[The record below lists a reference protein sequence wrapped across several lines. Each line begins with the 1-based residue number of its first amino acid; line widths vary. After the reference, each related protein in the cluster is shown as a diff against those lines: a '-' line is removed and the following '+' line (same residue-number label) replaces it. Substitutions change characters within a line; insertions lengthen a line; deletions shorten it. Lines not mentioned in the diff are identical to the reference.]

1 MLDSFAVDGPTGAQ
15 WAYAIDGRGDHR
27 LYHDANDLPV
37 ALAPCFGF
45 VRSDDPLWQAT
56 MRFAFSLANPA
67 YVEGPFGGL
76 GSTHTPGV
84 WPLGDVQEWVW
95 ASLSGD
101 TRRAESC
108 VAKLVAVADTD
119 GLLPET
125 YDSVDRRWLSR
136 RWFAWP
142 GSAVAAVTGGL
153 FGPRPSAW
161 RQSNRWVN
169 S

>member
-1 MLDSFAVDGPTGAQ
+1 MLQ
-15 WAYAIDGRGDHR
+15 WAYAIDGHGNFR

-37 ALAPCFGF
+37 AIAPCVGF

-67 YVEGPFGGL
+67 YVEGRFGGL
-76 GSTHTPGV
+76 GSAHTPGV

-101 TRRAESC
+101 TRRAGSC
-108 VAKLVAVADTD
+108 LAKLVAIADAD

-125 YDSVDRRWLSR
+125 YDPGRRALAVRGGGSRGQDRRSLLSPTVSSAETR
-136 RWFAWP
+136 RSPASQP
-142 GSAVAAVTGGL
+142 MGEYLTERS
-153 FGPRPSAW
+153 
-161 RQSNRWVN
+161 
-169 S
+169 